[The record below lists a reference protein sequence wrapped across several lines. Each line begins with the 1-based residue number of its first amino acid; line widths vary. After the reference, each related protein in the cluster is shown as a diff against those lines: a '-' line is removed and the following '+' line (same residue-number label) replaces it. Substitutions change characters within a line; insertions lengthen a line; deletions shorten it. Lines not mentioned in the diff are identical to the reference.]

1 MSYLYITEPGT
12 KIQIKDR
19 QIIAEKTDGLKIM
32 LPIEKLESL
41 IIIGNSWM
49 NAGCAVELLERGI
62 PVTYLSS
69 RGRFFGRLE
78 STRHINIERQRE
90 QFRCGDDEKFR
101 LSMAVKFIS
110 GKIHNQIVILRRFS
124 RTRDKYK
131 TEEIVDFM
139 KKIKEK
145 IETASSIEQIM
156 GYEGTASRKY
166 FEGLSF
172 LIKREFHFNGRTR
185 MPPKDP
191 FNSLLSFG
199 YTLLL
204 YEAYTAVL
212 NKGLHPYAGIMHK
225 DRQGHPALASDLI
238 EEWRPVIVDSLSFSL
253 LEKRTF
259 KKEDFIENEEKGGVY
274 LNKNQTKRFIK
285 EFERKL
291 RTEARY
297 IESIEGRMSFRR
309 ALQHQ
314 AGMLVKAIEKRDP
327 SLYNPVKVR

>member
-1 MSYLYITEPGT
+1 
-12 KIQIKDR
+12 
-19 QIIAEKTDGLKIM
+19 
-32 LPIEKLESL
+32 
-41 IIIGNSWM
+41 
-49 NAGCAVELLERGI
+49 
-62 PVTYLSS
+62 
-69 RGRFFGRLE
+69 
-78 STRHINIERQRE
+78 
-90 QFRCGDDEKFR
+90 
-101 LSMAVKFIS
+101 
-110 GKIHNQIVILRRFS
+110 
-124 RTRDKYK
+124 
-131 TEEIVDFM
+131 M